1 MLPSTCVARTVF
13 ATAEVATRE
22 ASVNVVMRVFM
33 EVSFANNVRP
43 FVVTFGR

>member
-1 MLPSTCVARTVF
+1 MLLRSVILAFSVF

-33 EVSFANNVRP
+33 AVP
-43 FVVTFGR
+43 FVNDVSLS